1 VTPGYQERRNHKGNE
16 VQRLIRQKCTAV
28 VGKSFSRNHL
38 SFHPV
43 DQEMKKEIAD
53 DDGLAPDRQKAD
65 LSKEYE
71 AGPGQH
77 IMRGS
82 MKEQRN
88 KTLPFISDYP
98 LRLKGKV
105 AQQMR
110 KQQGHKGRGERLH
123 KNVHFPEYVQ
133 KRTT

>member
-1 VTPGYQERRNHKGNE
+1 VTPGYQERGNHKGKD
-16 VQRLIRQKCTAV
+16 VQGLIRQKCTAV
-28 VGKSFSRNHL
+28 VGNSTSRNQL
-38 SFHPV
+38 SFDPV
-43 DQEMKKEIAD
+43 DQEMKKEIAG

-65 LSKEYE
+65 LSKKQE

-82 MKEQRN
+82 MKEQRH
-88 KTLPFISDYP
+88 KTLAFISDYP
-98 LRLKGKV
+98 SRLKGKV

-110 KQQGHKGRGERLH
+110 KQQGHEGRGERLH
-123 KNVHFPEYVQ
+123 KNVHFPEFVQ